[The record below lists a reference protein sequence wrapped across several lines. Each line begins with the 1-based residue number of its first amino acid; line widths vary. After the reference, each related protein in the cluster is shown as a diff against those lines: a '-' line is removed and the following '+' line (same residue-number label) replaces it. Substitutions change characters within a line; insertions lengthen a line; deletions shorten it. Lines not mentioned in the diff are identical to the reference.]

1 MVTIRNVN
9 AVCAPF
15 HPRGTTT
22 MEATTLKFEAWQSA
36 VDPGFWAELA
46 RRKLDTIGL
55 SEDPVRV
62 EALYAPASN
71 AKVSSPAQLDRGAF
85 ADDDGSDAA
94 VAKARDALAGGRA
107 RMPGTLYNVNT
118 LERFREADRADI
130 LFTAAYDVWR
140 AITTGEAERDPSLL
154 NAFALLTFADL
165 KRWSFTYWFAF
176 PAIKLPEP
184 IRVETPPTTL
194 ASRGEPGAAVAA
206 ACDEWLSSGGAFA
219 WLVAPESS
227 SSSSSSSVS
236 CHPLTE
242 FHRLHMAHG
251 ENVTLAFADP
261 CASSEHPGWA
271 LRNLATLAAH
281 RWRVD
286 AIRVL
291 RARRS
296 SGRVSADASLELVLR
311 LPRLSPDALD
321 ENAPCPGAVGWEL
334 NPRGRAGPR
343 AVDLG
348 ASMDPERLASQAVDL
363 NLKLMR
369 WRLLPELDRD
379 GLAGTRCLLLGAGT
393 LGCAVARCLLAWGV
407 RKITFV
413 DSGKVSFS
421 NPVRQSLFEFA
432 DCLEGGAPKAAAAAE
447 HLRRIFPGVESE
459 GHRIAIPMPGHPV
472 SDADRE
478 EVLSDVRAVERLV
491 DAHDVVFLLTD
502 TRESRWLPTL
512 MCAAKDKL
520 LINAALGFD
529 SYLVMR
535 HGAGVADEGE
545 GTSDRDEDATAT
557 ARLGCYF
564 CNDVMA
570 PGNSTADRTLDQQC
584 TVTRPGLAPIA
595 GALAVELM
603 VAMRHARREGE
614 GDDDRDVNSNS
625 KPDSSVAT
633 SIPADAGPPPPG
645 ESARTPLGIVPHQIR
660 GHVADYRQSL
670 FAAPAF
676 PRCTACSAAVVR
688 AFRSADRDAFL
699 TRAFADPTYLEDET
713 GLTAVHEAAD
723 AAEWVGG
730 DSDEDDF

>member
-1 MVTIRNVN
+1 
-9 AVCAPF
+9 
-15 HPRGTTT
+15 

-165 KRWSFTYWFAF
+165 KRWAFTYWFAF

-184 IRVETPPTTL
+184 IRVEKPPITL
-194 ASRGEPGAAVAA
+194 ASRGEPGVAVAA

-227 SSSSSSSVS
+227 ASSSVA

-242 FHRLHMAHG
+242 FHRLHMTYGDDVA
-251 ENVTLAFADP
+251 LAFADP
-261 CASSEHPGWA
+261 CASHEHPGWA

-286 AIRVL
+286 AIRVI

-296 SGRVSADASLELVLR
+296 SGRVSAEASLELVLR
-311 LPRLSPDALD
+311 LPRLSPDALG

-379 GLAGTRCLLLGAGT
+379 GLAKTRCLLLGAGT

-407 RKITFV
+407 RNITFV
-413 DSGKVSFS
+413 DSGVVSFS
-421 NPVRQSLFEFA
+421 NPVRQSLFEFGR
-432 DCLEGGAPKAAAAAE
+432 LPRGGAPKAAAAAE
-447 HLRRIFPGVESE
+447 HLRRIFPGVASA

-478 EVLSDVRAVERLV
+478 EVLSDVRALEQLV

-512 MCAAKDKL
+512 MCAAKDTL

-545 GTSDRDEDATAT
+545 GRFDGDDGAEDGVESSSAPST
-557 ARLGCYF
+557 RLGCYF

-603 VAMRHARREGE
+603 VAMRHAERDSRTAE
-614 GDDDRDVNSNS
+614 GDEDSNSN
-625 KPDSSVAT
+625 PVAT
-633 SIPADAGPPPPG
+633 SIPADAKPPPPG

-660 GHVADYRQSL
+660 GHVAEYRQSL

-676 PRCTACSAAVVR
+676 PKCTACSATVVR

-699 TRAFADPTYLEDET
+699 TRAFVDPTFLEDET
-713 GLTAVHEAAD
+713 GLTAVHEGAD